1 MPSSRTTLR
10 QRGWPA
16 NTILKEK
23 THQFIPGTS
32 AEHFLVHHRK
42 VQIIAHG
49 WLHVTQ
55 ELCSPGTI
63 MSPGKSLPF
72 EFNSGNEVKMLDR
85 HGNSVVRVRTEL
97 LTFPAMSVWSLC
109 KGTKSPSPG
118 TAPVRAC
125 QERGEEMGSPD
136 TKDFDPGCSLLSPSI
151 FSPILPSSPCQSVL
165 TQGTQCLAEGGCV
178 SI

>member
-1 MPSSRTTLR
+1 MPPRTTLR

-16 NTILKEK
+16 NSILKEK

-63 MSPGKSLPF
+63 MLPGKSLPF
-72 EFNSGNEVKMLDR
+72 EFNSGNEVKMPDR

-97 LTFPAMSVWSLC
+97 LTFPVMSGPFV
-109 KGTKSPSPG
+109 KVQR
-118 TAPVRAC
+118 APALG
-125 QERGEEMGSPD
+125 Q
-136 TKDFDPGCSLLSPSI
+136 LL
-151 FSPILPSSPCQSVL
+151 
-165 TQGTQCLAEGGCV
+165 
-178 SI
+178 